1 MEAEFSERLKRYRK
15 EKNMT
20 QQELADALGVSNKS
34 ISRWE
39 SAGGYPDVPLL
50 VPLARALGVSV
61 DDLLDGEKPVR
72 ALTRTDVQSL
82 LSFAFALGGGI
93 LFYLLRL
100 FVPLLVCYLAYLG
113 CMAYGVYLQRYY
125 AYHSRWFW
133 LGNAG
138 MNLAV
143 NLSVIAGAA
152 AGGLVLVA
160 GGGSTLLSTWFQLWL
175 SGRQR
180 GMVLG
185 VLFLWLALGAALT
198 ALTMGLARR
207 HFQEK
212 GGFRLSVWSLP
223 RGRALLPAAGF
234 LVVLGFWGAY
244 CLDILPIWCYRYQ
257 GGLFAGLLV
266 LLELWYL
273 WLFRRDRRRLVP
285 ALLMTALC
293 GPMWLFAKG
302 SAEQIWSLSTG
313 REYSWTPEVD
323 LSRFIVEWRPSAVV
337 FLLGVILLVLY
348 LVLAGC
354 SVRKKQPE
362 EDTI

>member
-39 SAGGYPDVPLL
+39 SSGGYPDVPLL

-152 AGGLVLVA
+152 AGGLVLIA

-223 RGRALLPAAGF
+223 RGRHSS
-234 LVVLGFWGAY
+234 
-244 CLDILPIWCYRYQ
+244 R
-257 GGLFAGLLV
+257 
-266 LLELWYL
+266 
-273 WLFRRDRRRLVP
+273 RRDSWWCWDSGAP
-285 ALLMTALC
+285 TAWTSFPSGATGIRVGSLPDCWSCWSSGIC
-293 GPMWLFAKG
+293 GSSG
-302 SAEQIWSLSTG
+302 GTG
-313 REYSWTPEVD
+313 GAW
-323 LSRFIVEWRPSAVV
+323 FRPS
-337 FLLGVILLVLY
+337 
-348 LVLAGC
+348 
-354 SVRKKQPE
+354 
-362 EDTI
+362 